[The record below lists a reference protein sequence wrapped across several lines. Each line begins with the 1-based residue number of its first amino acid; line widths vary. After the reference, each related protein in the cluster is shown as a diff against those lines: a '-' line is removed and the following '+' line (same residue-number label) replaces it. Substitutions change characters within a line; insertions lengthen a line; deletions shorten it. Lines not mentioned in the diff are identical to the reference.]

1 MYDVETCLLFFAKA
15 GTGPALPGEPANT
28 TTGADGAPAGTTGG
42 AGTAPA
48 GNPFGGQFMLIIV
61 VVLVAMILFS
71 VFGQRK
77 EKKRRAAMLSAIS
90 KHDKVQ
96 TIGGVVGSVVEV
108 KSDQVVL
115 KVDESSNT
123 RITFARSAVQQVL
136 TDGGVPAEPVT
147 LDNNT

>member
-1 MYDVETCLLFFAKA
+1 MYDVDTCLLSFAQA
-15 GTGPALPGEPANT
+15 GGGPSLPGEAPT
-28 TTGADGAPAGTTGG
+28 TATGADGSANGAAGGG
-42 AGTAPA
+42 APPPSGF
-48 GNPFGGQFMLIIV
+48 GNQFILIMV

-71 VFGQRK
+71 IFGQRK

-108 KSDQVVL
+108 KNDQVVL

-136 TDGGVPAEPVT
+136 SGEGATAET
-147 LDNNT
+147 IELEKK